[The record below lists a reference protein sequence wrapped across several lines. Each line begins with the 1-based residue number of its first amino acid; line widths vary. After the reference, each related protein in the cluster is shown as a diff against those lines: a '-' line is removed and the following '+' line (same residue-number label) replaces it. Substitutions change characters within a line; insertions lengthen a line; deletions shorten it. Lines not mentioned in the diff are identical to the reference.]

1 MFEYLNSKVQLSLV
15 LLNWVNYYKQT
26 RSQFDFQACIY
37 MHIHTHIKVS
47 NLLKL
52 RRSAS
57 TALLRYSSSLTL
69 CHTRNSS
76 ISNTSDCSQLLG
88 HDDG

>member
-1 MFEYLNSKVQLSLV
+1 MFENLNSEVQLSLV
-15 LLNWVNYYKQT
+15 LLNWVNYYKPS
-26 RSQFDFQACIY
+26 RAQFDFQRCIY

-52 RRSAS
+52 RWPAS
-57 TALLRYSSSLTL
+57 IALLRYSSFMS

-76 ISNTSDCSQLLG
+76 ISNMSDCSQILS
-88 HDDG
+88 HVES